1 MGLQVSYCLFSK
13 TYRKG
18 LQPRSEVAEK
28 ADHAFAVEFTNR
40 GQLAGWLVPVL
51 SLGMFSLHGATPS
64 GNPPRVEEPKRDS
77 IESSRPRSL
86 ARRWSSRGSGVS
98 SRPQLA
104 PPQMAP
110 SKEVGGY
117 GAGWEDDSP
126 DSVTIASLR
135 LAHGKPVSHAIDF
148 ITSNCKGGVGHRGGI
163 GDFYEAL
170 ASLCAAE
177 RFPSEAVVQI
187 VTSAGAAGID
197 LHVLKARIETGLQL
211 QRSVKTLRLSKYL
224 RAYPNFFR
232 VETHGEGLNH
242 VYPVTAP
249 RSGIVQAPEL
259 PLFTPGGGDSLDAVG
274 AYRER
279 LRLDGCG
286 AGVLPLMSP
295 TDLVERYGVP
305 HHMAEQLIQET
316 RIPNTV
322 LPPPAFAA
330 AAVFAP
336 ILPAHEAPYLKAQG
350 ATESNF
356 AAIERAVGIQ
366 RQGRGGSAADGG
378 SNTSS
383 SGGSCSPDELRRLRA
398 SEASLQAQAGE
409 LTHRC
414 SDLQLRVNDLE
425 EARLCTICLE
435 APRDTVVL
443 PCMHAHFCGGCLRGA
458 GKADAATT
466 CPTCRGF
473 IAGTLA
479 LRLGLVG

>member
-1 MGLQVSYCLFSK
+1 
-13 TYRKG
+13 
-18 LQPRSEVAEK
+18 
-28 ADHAFAVEFTNR
+28 
-40 GQLAGWLVPVL
+40 
-51 SLGMFSLHGATPS
+51 
-64 GNPPRVEEPKRDS
+64 
-77 IESSRPRSL
+77 
-86 ARRWSSRGSGVS
+86 
-98 SRPQLA
+98 
-104 PPQMAP
+104 
-110 SKEVGGY
+110 
-117 GAGWEDDSP
+117 
-126 DSVTIASLR
+126 VTIASLR

-249 RSGIVQAPEL
+249 PSGIVKAPEL
-259 PLFTPGGGDSLDAVG
+259 PLFTLGGDEVG

-295 TDLVERYGVP
+295 TDLVERFGVP
-305 HHMAEQLIQET
+305 AHMAEQLIKET
-316 RIPNTV
+316 RAPSARDTAV
-322 LPPPAFAA
+322 APPAAA
-330 AAVFAP
+330 DAVQMDEV
-336 ILPAHEAPYLKAQG
+336 AHAEH
-350 ATESNF
+350 ATPESNL
-356 AAIERAVGIQ
+356 AAIERAMGLT
-366 RQGRGGSAADGG
+366 RRERGGRGGS
-378 SNTSS
+378 
-383 SGGSCSPDELRRLRA
+383 SGGSSSAGGSSFPEEEDRQTDRQRNEEVRRLRA
-398 SEASLQAQAGE
+398 SEAALKAQTGE

-435 APRDTVVL
+435 HPRDTVVL

-458 GKADAATT
+458 GLAAAATT

-473 IAGTLA
+473 ISGTLA
-479 LRLGLVG
+479 VRLGLVD

>member
-1 MGLQVSYCLFSK
+1 MVDDPSAAPSK
-13 TYRKG
+13 
-18 LQPRSEVAEK
+18 
-28 ADHAFAVEFTNR
+28 R
-40 GQLAGWLVPVL
+40 G
-51 SLGMFSLHGATPS
+51 S
-64 GNPPRVEEPKRDS
+64 G
-77 IESSRPRSL
+77 ESSRPRGL

-98 SRPQLA
+98 SRPQFPVVA
-104 PPQMAP
+104 Q
-110 SKEVGGY
+110 SEDVDWSGG
-117 GAGWEDDSP
+117 GVEQDDSP

-135 LAHGKPVSHAIDF
+135 LGLGKPASHAIDF
-148 ITSNCKGGVGHRGGI
+148 ITSNCKGGVGHKGGI

-177 RFPSEAVVQI
+177 RRPSEAIIQI

-197 LHVLKARIETGLQL
+197 LHVLKAQVETGLQL

-249 RSGIVQAPEL
+249 PSGIVKAPEL
-259 PLFTPGGGDSLDAVG
+259 PLFTLGGDEVG

-295 TDLVERYGVP
+295 TDLVERFGVP
-305 HHMAEQLIQET
+305 AHMAEQLIKET
-316 RIPNTV
+316 RAPSARDTAV
-322 LPPPAFAA
+322 APPAAA
-330 AAVFAP
+330 DAVQMDEV
-336 ILPAHEAPYLKAQG
+336 AHAEH
-350 ATESNF
+350 ATPESNL
-356 AAIERAVGIQ
+356 AAIERAMGLT
-366 RQGRGGSAADGG
+366 RRERGGRGGS
-378 SNTSS
+378 
-383 SGGSCSPDELRRLRA
+383 SGGSSSAGGSSFPEEEDRQTDRQRNEEVRRLRA
-398 SEASLQAQAGE
+398 SEAALKAQTGE

-435 APRDTVVL
+435 HPRDTVVL

-458 GKADAATT
+458 GLAAAATT

-473 IAGTLA
+473 ISGTLA
-479 LRLGLVG
+479 VRLGLVD

>member
-1 MGLQVSYCLFSK
+1 MMRRGEAASSRTPPMVDDPSAAPSK
-13 TYRKG
+13 
-18 LQPRSEVAEK
+18 
-28 ADHAFAVEFTNR
+28 R
-40 GQLAGWLVPVL
+40 G
-51 SLGMFSLHGATPS
+51 S
-64 GNPPRVEEPKRDS
+64 G
-77 IESSRPRSL
+77 ESSRPRGL

-98 SRPQLA
+98 SRPQFPVVA
-104 PPQMAP
+104 Q
-110 SKEVGGY
+110 SEDVDWSGG
-117 GAGWEDDSP
+117 GVEQDDSP

-135 LAHGKPVSHAIDF
+135 LGLGKPASHAIDF
-148 ITSNCKGGVGHRGGI
+148 ITSNCKGGVGHKGGI

-177 RFPSEAVVQI
+177 RRPSEAIIQI

-197 LHVLKARIETGLQL
+197 LHVLKAQVETGLQL

-249 RSGIVQAPEL
+249 RSGIVKAPEL
-259 PLFTPGGGDSLDAVG
+259 PLFTLGGDEVG

-295 TDLVERYGVP
+295 TDLVERFGVP
-305 HHMAEQLIQET
+305 AHMAEQLIKET
-316 RIPNTV
+316 RAPSARDTAV
-322 LPPPAFAA
+322 APPAAA
-330 AAVFAP
+330 DAVQMDEV
-336 ILPAHEAPYLKAQG
+336 AHAEH
-350 ATESNF
+350 ATPESNL
-356 AAIERAVGIQ
+356 AAIERAMGLT
-366 RQGRGGSAADGG
+366 RRERGGRGGSSGDSSSAGG
-378 SNTSS
+378 SSFPEEEDRQTDRQRN
-383 SGGSCSPDELRRLRA
+383 EEVRRLRA
-398 SEASLQAQAGE
+398 SEAALKAQTGE

-435 APRDTVVL
+435 HPRDTVVL

-458 GKADAATT
+458 GLAAAATT

-473 IAGTLA
+473 ISGTLA
-479 LRLGLVG
+479 VRLGLVD

>member
-1 MGLQVSYCLFSK
+1 MMRRGEAASSRTPPMVDDPSAAPSK
-13 TYRKG
+13 
-18 LQPRSEVAEK
+18 
-28 ADHAFAVEFTNR
+28 R
-40 GQLAGWLVPVL
+40 G
-51 SLGMFSLHGATPS
+51 S
-64 GNPPRVEEPKRDS
+64 G
-77 IESSRPRSL
+77 ESSRPRGL

-98 SRPQLA
+98 SRPQFPVVA
-104 PPQMAP
+104 Q
-110 SKEVGGY
+110 SEDVDWSGG
-117 GAGWEDDSP
+117 GVEQDDSP

-135 LAHGKPVSHAIDF
+135 LGLGKPASHAIDF
-148 ITSNCKGGVGHRGGI
+148 ITSNCKGGVGHKGGI

-177 RFPSEAVVQI
+177 RRPSEAIIQI

-197 LHVLKARIETGLQL
+197 LHVLKAQVETGLQL

-249 RSGIVQAPEL
+249 PSGIVKAPEL
-259 PLFTPGGGDSLDAVG
+259 PLFTLGGDEVG

-295 TDLVERYGVP
+295 TDLVERFGVP
-305 HHMAEQLIQET
+305 PHMAEQLVKET
-316 RIPNTV
+316 RAPSAPNAA
-322 LPPPAFAA
+322 LAPPAAA
-330 AAVFAP
+330 NAIQMDDV
-336 ILPAHEAPYLKAQG
+336 AHAEDAMP
-350 ATESNF
+350 ESNL
-356 AAIERAVGIQ
+356 AAIERAMGLT
-366 RQGRGGSAADGG
+366 RRGRGGSTADGG
-378 SNTSS
+378 SSS
-383 SGGSCSPDELRRLRA
+383 AGGSSSPDELRRLRA
-398 SEASLQAQAGE
+398 SEAALQAQAGE

-435 APRDTVVL
+435 HPRDTVVL

-458 GKADAATT
+458 GLAAAATT

-473 IAGTLA
+473 ISGTLA
-479 LRLGLVG
+479 VRLGLVD